1 MASFHEEFMVPNS
14 KTIPHRASAACI
26 MALETP
32 KALSLA
38 TCELISGKLWP
49 CLPQVS
55 PQFVDVQK
63 ENQSNQHIKINHETL
78 ELLFPVG
85 DMTPFNAMFRNF
97 CNCFQDG
104 CPSISGG
111 KTHPIPNYFSEG
123 WSTKSP
129 ADCSCYDF
137 VFFQNITCVLQVP
150 LQPLATKIETWD
162 AKAMILEA
170 YETGTL

>member
-1 MASFHEEFMVPNS
+1 MAIFNSYAKSPEDGAKWLLFTGPNS

-63 ENQSNQHIKINHETL
+63 ENQSN
-78 ELLFPVG
+78 
-85 DMTPFNAMFRNF
+85 
-97 CNCFQDG
+97 
-104 CPSISGG
+104 
-111 KTHPIPNYFSEG
+111 
-123 WSTKSP
+123 
-129 ADCSCYDF
+129 
-137 VFFQNITCVLQVP
+137 
-150 LQPLATKIETWD
+150 
-162 AKAMILEA
+162 
-170 YETGTL
+170 